1 MKKIQIRRFAPL
13 SYAGQEA
20 INTLCT
26 NLSFSGENVKKIMM
40 TSSHASE
47 GKSFLTMNL
56 MRTMARYGKRV
67 VLVDVDLRRSFISS
81 QYGIVFEDKEN
92 SVGIAHFLAGMAQET
107 EIVYSTNIPGA
118 YMVPVGKQVSNPLQL
133 LNTAKFKR
141 LLDQLAQSFDYV
153 LVDAPPIGTVID
165 AAEIAKYCDGSLL
178 IVNYNAVHRR
188 ELIAVKEQLEQT
200 GCPIL
205 GAVLNMVKLD
215 SFTSKKYYYKSYYT
229 SYEADRPSKPVR
241 KSRNRDRRK

>member
-1 MKKIQIRRFAPL
+1 MKRIQIRRFAPL
-13 SYAGQEA
+13 SYVGQEA

-26 NLSFSGENVKKIMM
+26 NLSFSGEKVKKIMM

-81 QYGIVFEDKEN
+81 RYGIAFDDN
-92 SVGIAHFLAGMAQET
+92 DDPVGIAHFLAGMAKED
-107 EIVYSTNIPGA
+107 EVIYATNIPGA
-118 YMVPVGKQVSNPLQL
+118 FMVPVGKQVSNPLTL
-133 LNTAKFKR
+133 LNTEKFSR
-141 LLDQLAQSFDYV
+141 LLDRLAQMYDYV

-178 IVNYNAVHRR
+178 IVNYNSVHRQ
-188 ELIAVKEQLEQT
+188 ELIAAKEQLEQT

-205 GAVLNMVKLD
+205 GAVLNMVDLD
-215 SFTSKKYYYKSYYT
+215 SFAGKKYYYKSYYAD
-229 SYEADRPSKPVR
+229 YESDRSIQRSKKTR
-241 KSRNRDRRK
+241 RRDRRD